1 MNNISNIKK
10 VFILAIAVII
20 IAGLIMIGVKGF
32 NYSLLYSRTQRMNIY
47 MTQDF
52 EINDIKE
59 IAKEVLGNRKLK
71 VQLGNTFGTVASIVS
86 EEITEEQQN
95 DIINKINEKYSTEI
109 KKDNDVVVTVIPEA
123 NAWDL
128 IVKYISPIII
138 TTIIVLV
145 YFVIRFKEQGMI
157 KCIGIPVLSL
167 ILVNLLYISIIALT
181 RIPVNEFFAIF
192 GILIYFLTIIYNTMK
207 LEKEQL

>member
-86 EEITEEQQN
+86 EEITEEEQN